1 MHTAAHSTFSVLA
14 PLEHLEIPLLIDSP
28 HSGANYPSD
37 FCYSVDFKKLQMA
50 EDLFVNQLYD
60 QAPSYGATLLSA
72 EFPRSYLDVNRR
84 VDDIDPKLL
93 ANPDTATVAVS
104 DKTNLGMG
112 LVWRL
117 LAGEPIYSRF
127 LSTNEIEARIENCYW
142 PYINELNNNAD
153 RLYKKFNRLLHLNVH
168 SMPDESRKY
177 LGLPDAPLADIV
189 LGNLD
194 GLTCQSET
202 IEFVADIFRKH
213 GYSVA
218 FNDPFKGVDIIRDMS
233 NLVARKES
241 LQIEVKRSLYAAVDS
256 HTINS
261 GFHALKTCINDL
273 LLLLSLKNYRK
284 GTAFNSSIP

>member
-1 MHTAAHSTFSVLA
+1 MHAAAHSTFSVLA

-60 QAPSYGATLLSA
+60 QAPLYGATLLSA

-84 VDDIDPKLL
+84 VDDIDPQLL
-93 ANPDTATVAVS
+93 ANQDTATVAVS

-127 LSTNEIEARIENCYW
+127 LSTNEIEGRIENCYW
-142 PYINELNNNAD
+142 PYINELNNNAN

-168 SMPDESRKY
+168 SMPDASRKY

-233 NLVARKES
+233 NVVAKKES
-241 LQIEVKRSLYAAVDS
+241 LQIEVKRSLYADVHS
-256 HTINS
+256 YTINS
-261 GFHALKTCINDL
+261 GFHALKDCINDL
-273 LLLLSLKNYRK
+273 LTSPVIK
-284 GTAFNSSIP
+284 P

>member
-1 MHTAAHSTFSVLA
+1 MHAAAHSTFSVLA

-60 QAPSYGATLLSA
+60 QAPLYGATLLSA
-72 EFPRSYLDVNRR
+72 EFPRSYLDLNRR
-84 VDDIDPKLL
+84 VDDIDPQLL

-142 PYINELNNNAD
+142 PYINELNNNAN

-202 IEFVADIFRKH
+202 IEFVADVFRKH

-218 FNDPFKGVDIIRDMS
+218 FNDPFKGVEIIRDMS

-241 LQIEVKRSLYAAVDS
+241 LQIEVKRSLYADVHS
-256 HTINS
+256 YTINS
-261 GFHALKTCINDL
+261 GFHALKNCINDL
-273 LLLLSLKNYRK
+273 LTSLVVK
-284 GTAFNSSIP
+284 S

>member
-1 MHTAAHSTFSVLA
+1 MHAVANSTISVLA

-37 FCYSVDFKKLQMA
+37 FGYNVDFKKLRMA

-60 QAPSYGATLLSA
+60 QAPQYGATLLCA

-84 VDDIDPKLL
+84 VDDIDPQLF
-93 ANPDTATVAVS
+93 ANPHTATVAVS

-127 LSTNEIEARIENCYW
+127 LSINEIEARIKNCYW

-168 SMPDESRKY
+168 SMPDASRKY

-194 GLTCQSET
+194 GLTCRSET
-202 IEFVADIFRKH
+202 IEFVADVFRKH

-218 FNDPFKGVDIIRDMS
+218 FNDPFKGVDIIREMS
-233 NLVARKES
+233 NLAAQKES
-241 LQIEVKRSLYAAVDS
+241 LQIEVKRSLYADVDL

-261 GFHALKTCINDL
+261 GFHSLKICINDL
-273 LLLLSLKNYRK
+273 LSSLAVKN
-284 GTAFNSSIP
+284 